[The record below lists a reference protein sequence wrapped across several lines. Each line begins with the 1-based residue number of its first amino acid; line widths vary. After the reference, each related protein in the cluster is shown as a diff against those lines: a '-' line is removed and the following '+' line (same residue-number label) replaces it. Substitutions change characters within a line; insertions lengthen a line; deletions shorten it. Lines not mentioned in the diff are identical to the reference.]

1 MTGEAGRPAD
11 QRPSPAGRQLPE
23 AYYLPVPGT
32 SETWESTA
40 ATTSPWDLGMQ
51 HGGPPSAL
59 LARAVDR
66 TTDDPAF
73 TIARLTVDMLGSI
86 PQGRCRTE
94 AEVVRPGRRV
104 SMVAARLF
112 VADELAATATA
123 WRVREDAESTR
134 HLVGPPAELPP
145 LPEAGTTSFFEGVPP
160 DWGYGPS
167 VDWRFVEGGFDGPAS
182 GRARLWARVRIP
194 LVAGEETAPLHR
206 LMIVADSANG
216 VSARLPIQVWWSIP
230 STLTVTVER
239 IPAGEWLWMEAA
251 TDLSPHG
258 RGLAHA
264 TISDRDGVLAQ
275 VAQPLLVSR
284 R

>member
-1 MTGEAGRPAD
+1 VE
-11 QRPSPAGRQLPE
+11 LPE
-23 AYYLPVPGT
+23 AYYLPLDDDT
-32 SETWESTA
+32 FDSTA

-59 LARAVDR
+59 LARAIDG

-73 TIARLTVDMLGSI
+73 TIGRLTVDMLGSI

-112 VADELAATATA
+112 VDEKLAATATA
-123 WRVREDAESTR
+123 WRIREDAESTR
-134 HLVGPPAELPP
+134 HLTEPAVELPP
-145 LPEAGTTSFFEGVPP
+145 LPETGATSFFEGVPP
-160 DWGYGPS
+160 EWGYGPS
-167 VDWRFVEGGFDGPAS
+167 IEWRFVEGGFVGTPT
-182 GRARLWARVRIP
+182 GRARLWTRVRIP

-206 LMIVADSANG
+206 LVVVADSANG
-216 VSARLPIQVWWSIP
+216 VSARLPIQEWWSIP
-230 STLTVTVER
+230 NTLTVTVER
-239 IPAGEWLWMEAA
+239 VPTEEWMWLDAA

-258 RGLAHA
+258 RGVAHA
-264 TISDRDGVLAQ
+264 TMSDRAGVLAQ
-275 VAQPLLVSR
+275 VAQPLLVGR